1 MPRKHRTQAEW
12 QRIFA
17 EQSQSGLS
25 VKAYC
30 ERHGI
35 LRQTFHSRKS
45 DFNCAKLPSRAL
57 VKVEKPKRKE
67 VAAIT
72 CQFKD
77 VELACNDSINPQWF
91 AEMVKALTQ

>member
-1 MPRKHRTQAEW
+1 
-12 QRIFA
+12 
-17 EQSQSGLS
+17 
-25 VKAYC
+25 
-30 ERHGI
+30 
-35 LRQTFHSRKS
+35 
-45 DFNCAKLPSRAL
+45 